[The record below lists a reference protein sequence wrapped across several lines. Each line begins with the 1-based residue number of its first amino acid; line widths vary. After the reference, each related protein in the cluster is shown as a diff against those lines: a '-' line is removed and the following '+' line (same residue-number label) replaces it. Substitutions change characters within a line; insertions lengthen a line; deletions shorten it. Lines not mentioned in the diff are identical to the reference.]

1 MNLTAPAMNH
11 EMDRS
16 RFSSYV
22 FIALV
27 ALVVG
32 MLLGVAGRDTHAGS
46 RIEWPQPSHAKS
58 NFPP

>member
-1 MNLTAPAMNH
+1 MNH
-11 EMDRS
+11 EMDRA

-27 ALVVG
+27 ALVIG
-32 MLLGVAGRDTHAGS
+32 MLLGVAGRDTHTGS
-46 RIEWPQPSHAKS
+46 RIEWPHPSQAKS

>member
-1 MNLTAPAMNH
+1 MNH
-11 EMDRS
+11 EMDGARL
-16 RFSSYV
+16 SSYV

-32 MLLGVAGRDTHAGS
+32 MLLGIAGRDSHTGS
-46 RIEWPQPSHAKS
+46 RIEWPRPSHAKS

>member
-1 MNLTAPAMNH
+1 MNH
-11 EMDRS
+11 EMDCS

-32 MLLGVAGRDTHAGS
+32 MLLGVAGRDSHTGS
-46 RIEWPQPSHAKS
+46 RIEWPRASHPKS